1 MNTPLNVP
9 RFPLMKKL
17 FSVLLCLPHTNADN
31 ERVFS
36 QVRKINTEYRKC
48 MGCETLTALLHVKIN
63 CDDRYFQLSPT
74 KDMLCAA
81 KEATK
86 AYNQQHAH

>member
-1 MNTPLNVP
+1 MNTSLNVP
-9 RFPLMKKL
+9 KFPLMKKL
-17 FSVLLCLPHTNADN
+17 FGVILCLPHSKAAS

-36 QVRKINTEYRKC
+36 RIRKINTEYRKH
-48 MGCETLTALLHVKIN
+48 MEYEILAALLQVKMN
-63 CDDRYFQLSPT
+63 CDDRCFQFSPT

-86 AYNQQHAH
+86 AYNQQHSQ